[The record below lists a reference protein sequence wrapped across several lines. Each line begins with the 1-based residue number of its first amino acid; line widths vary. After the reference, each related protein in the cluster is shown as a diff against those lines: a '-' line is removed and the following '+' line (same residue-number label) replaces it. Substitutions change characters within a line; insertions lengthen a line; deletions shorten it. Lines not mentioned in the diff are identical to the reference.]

1 MPRIEQRLH
10 FDWNIVDEIDPPIPV
25 PAPAIH
31 DEVQVEAQ
39 PGLDQYR
46 IVLAEHVNRL
56 RQDAAL
62 IGGVNQPED
71 GLRRRRPRP
80 PPNAWF
86 ANKKHLL
93 GEPDLEYKRYVPPEK
108 VDMTTRPFYMPYDTL
123 DEVNLRLVH
132 SIIRLHDKP
141 VLIVDAKYNGGL
153 VNKFDLYFKFSSN
166 GEIQTHPYGEN
177 TGFDLSPFRS
187 RYIQTTE
194 YAMWTYR
201 MPIRGCYKQG
211 ACSKNTYWE
220 PAGRPGYG
228 RGNQGPIRTETFL
241 KAMREGPPNY
251 TVDKGIDNLREWG
264 GGNVYSFALSAFV
277 AITFIG
283 GAYNI
288 EYKGNRIGNLDPKRI
303 LDGEKGVKLLIP
315 DSPEVTSNIWAIRR
329 LEDVGIQLA

>member
-1 MPRIEQRLH
+1 
-10 FDWNIVDEIDPPIPV
+10 
-25 PAPAIH
+25 
-31 DEVQVEAQ
+31 
-39 PGLDQYR
+39 
-46 IVLAEHVNRL
+46 
-56 RQDAAL
+56 
-62 IGGVNQPED
+62 
-71 GLRRRRPRP
+71 
-80 PPNAWF
+80 
-86 ANKKHLL
+86 
-93 GEPDLEYKRYVPPEK
+93 
-108 VDMTTRPFYMPYDTL
+108 MTTRPFYMPYDTL

-153 VNKFDLYFKFSSN
+153 VDKFDLYFKFSSN

-220 PAGRPGYG
+220 PAGRHG

-251 TVDKGIDNLREWG
+251 TVDKGIDKLREWG

-303 LDGEKGVKLLIP
+303 LDGEKGIKLLIP